1 MWQIEKFQVQNYQ
14 TLKKVIMNQTA
25 LIVFIIA
32 QTTVIG
38 FTLYFFY
45 KVLKTP
51 PPDLDDN
58 IKDYNAT

>member
-1 MWQIEKFQVQNYQ
+1 
-14 TLKKVIMNQTA
+14 MNQSA
-25 LIVFIIA
+25 LIVFVIA
-32 QTTVIG
+32 QATVIG

-58 IKDYNAT
+58 VKDYNAT